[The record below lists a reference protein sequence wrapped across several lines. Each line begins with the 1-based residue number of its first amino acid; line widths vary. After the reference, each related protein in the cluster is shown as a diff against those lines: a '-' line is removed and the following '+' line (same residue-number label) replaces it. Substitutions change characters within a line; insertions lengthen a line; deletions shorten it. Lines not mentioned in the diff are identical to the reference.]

1 MRKPTTEEIRIME
14 AAGCRAEDWNKVD
27 VSEDFDVSHVRDVS
41 FAGENELYNCS
52 GKGGIYNAIIR
63 NCSIGEDTLIRN
75 IGREIANYHIGKS
88 CKIENCAAIHTS
100 GESTFGNGCMVKV
113 HNEAG
118 GREVPMFNGL
128 TAQIAYIMC
137 FYRHY
142 GNVFARI
149 KESID
154 TYCEFIRSKGG
165 RIGSNVS
172 ITDCGEISDVIINDS
187 CVIEG
192 AVLLKNGTVGF
203 DDEYGK
209 LHVDAAPA
217 TIGRG
222 VQAGNF
228 IILGGSKVSGGAMIE
243 NCFIGEAVEIGKQF
257 SAENC
262 LVFSNSQL
270 FHGEACSV
278 FAGPFTVSHH
288 KSTLL
293 IGGTFSFYNAG
304 SGTNQSNHL
313 YKSGPRHSGIL
324 ERGSKT
330 ASGSYLMWP
339 ARTGAFTV
347 VLGKHCT
354 HFDTTCL
361 PFSYIVE
368 KNGCSFIKPAI
379 NLTSYGTWRD
389 INKWQQRDKRSV
401 KRDLT
406 DFDINNP
413 YILQRLQHAIEFLDN
428 LRNNSFDKDSNIL
441 LIENDA
447 DCKPY
452 KHLYIYKKD
461 LDNAINL
468 YDMAVLAILGHAV
481 ENLKSLPDDETD
493 EMPETENSC
502 HTWID
507 MAGLYTTVDE
517 VQRILN
523 EICGQPMFYQD
534 PLKILKASLDNWH
547 TNRRAAAWLETI
559 GQASTSHRSNGM
571 QPEELATICKE
582 AQKTLTRLIDE
593 DKDKEDHDLLKIG
606 FGMDGVCG
614 KDDDY
619 RMTLKEISG
628 N

>member
-1 MRKPTTEEIRIME
+1 ME

-172 ITDCGEISDVIINDS
+172 
-187 CVIEG
+187 
-192 AVLLKNGTVGF
+192 
-203 DDEYGK
+203 
-209 LHVDAAPA
+209 
-217 TIGRG
+217 
-222 VQAGNF
+222 

-389 INKWQQRDKRSV
+389 INKWQQRDKRVV

-428 LRNNSFDKDSNIL
+428 LRDNSFDKDSNIL

-547 TNRRAAAWLETI
+547 TNRRAAAWRETI

-619 RMTLKEISG
+619 RMTLGEISC